1 MGPKEIIKGIY
12 LIGGPDMTDPKDCLV
27 YLIDL
32 EELILIDTGAGDSVD
47 RIVSNIK
54 GLGYKPDRLST
65 IILTH
70 CHIDH
75 VGGAGEFRK
84 RYNAKV
90 VIHEKDSLAVEKG
103 DKRLTGASWYG
114 VDLKPLT
121 VDVRLTKDEEWLSFK
136 DKGLLCLYTPGHTPG
151 SISVLIE
158 LEGQNVLFGQDI
170 HGPFLPEFGA
180 DLSAWQESMKRLLA
194 LNPDILCEGHFGI
207 FRPASKAREYIE
219 RYIDEYGD

>member
-12 LIGGPDMTDPKDCLV
+12 LIGGPDITDPKDCLV

-54 GLGYKPDRLST
+54 GLGYLPDRLST

-121 VDVRLTKDEEWLSFK
+121 VDVRLTKDEEWLRFK
-136 DKGLLCLYTPGHTPG
+136 DKGLLCIHTPGHTPG
-151 SISVLIE
+151 SISVFIE
-158 LEGQNVLFGQDI
+158 LEGQKVVFGQDI

-219 RYIDEYGD
+219 RYLDEYGD

>member
-12 LIGGPDMTDPKDCLV
+12 LIGGPDITDPKDCLV

-54 GLGYKPDRLST
+54 GLGYLPDRLST

-121 VDVRLTKDEEWLSFK
+121 VDVRLTKDEEWLRFK
-136 DKGLLCLYTPGHTPG
+136 DKGLLCIHTPGHTPG
-151 SISVLIE
+151 SISVFIE
-158 LEGQNVLFGQDI
+158 LEGQKVVFGQDI

-219 RYIDEYGD
+219 RYLDEYSD